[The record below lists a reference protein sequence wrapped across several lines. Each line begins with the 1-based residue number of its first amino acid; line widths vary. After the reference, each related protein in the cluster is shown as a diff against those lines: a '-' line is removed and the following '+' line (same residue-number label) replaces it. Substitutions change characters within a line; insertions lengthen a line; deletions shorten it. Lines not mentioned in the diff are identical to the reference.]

1 MRRNYC
7 EDSGD
12 TRICTLILLEGLEG
26 LRKTNWLWWCR
37 LHFFSPFDHCC
48 SCCIGFE
55 KKAKYSTYIGPI
67 EKSEKECILLPLYF
81 DSSSGTRKRIV
92 HGIQYCVYSFVYAG
106 ILSALI
112 NNNTASFLGATLIIF
127 IALYSNTVSIIQILI
142 TQSTLK
148 TRFWYLHFWLFWW
161 FFIAKIR

>member
-7 EDSGD
+7 EDSVD

-55 KKAKYSTYIGPI
+55 KKAKYSKYIGPI

-112 NNNTASFLGATLIIF
+112 NNNTASFFGCNLDYLYCFVFKHCKYNTNTYYTKYFKSSLLIFAFLAFLVIF
-127 IALYSNTVSIIQILI
+127 H
-142 TQSTLK
+142 
-148 TRFWYLHFWLFWW
+148 R
-161 FFIAKIR
+161 